1 MTPFQPWGW
10 HYRVRA
16 PKWLAA
22 VSLLLLSLHATT
34 SLGLV
39 GLETADFLERADP
52 DRFLINNLNNIGG
65 EEGTTLY
72 DSALIFNN
80 LRPTRE
86 MLRSLGNFEKYH
98 MAAKFYPLFYWLKH
112 VLWVI
117 K

>member
-65 EEGTTLY
+65 EEGMTLY

-80 LRPTRE
+80 FGLRLFRYRQLKTLLP
-86 MLRSLGNFEKYH
+86 SNFVCTLSSFSK
-98 MAAKFYPLFYWLKH
+98 KQ
-112 VLWVI
+112 
-117 K
+117 